1 MFNISTPGQVI
12 RVAFILVDGFSLVP
26 FVAASEPMR
35 MANRLLGR
43 VVFDWSLLTQ
53 SDAPVR
59 AGNGMEVLPT
69 GPIRTVGTFSN
80 VIVTGGFEPKIITPR
95 WLSRLLRNVANA
107 GAVVGSLGTGTY
119 HLARAGLL
127 HGQKATLHWEY
138 EAGFAR
144 EFPDVR
150 VTRSL
155 FEIGSNRMTCSGG
168 TAALDMMIHLIA
180 KQVNA
185 GLATSVADTFIH
197 GRIRSP
203 LDVQKVLL
211 PVEAVRSPIEV
222 NAAVA
227 LMQRDVEARVSVEK
241 IAREI
246 GVSRRHLHRLF
257 LQHTGKSPLAFANQL
272 RLERARSLVMHTG
285 LKIRDIAEMSGFG
298 TLASFSKA
306 YRHAFGESPRK
317 ERKPKLDITTL
328 RSASA

>member
-1 MFNISTPGQVI
+1 MFNISAPGEAV

-43 VVFDWSLLTQ
+43 VVFDWSLLTH

-69 GPIRTVGTFSN
+69 GAIKTVNTFSN
-80 VIVTGGFEPKIITPR
+80 VIVTGGFEPKIVTPR
-95 WLSRLLRNVANA
+95 WLSRLLRTVADS
-107 GAVVGSLGTGTY
+107 GAVVGALGTGTY

-127 HGQKATLHWEY
+127 HDQKATLHWEY

-155 FEIGSNRMTCSGG
+155 FEISSNRITCSGG
-168 TAALDMMIHLIA
+168 TAALDMMVHLIA
-180 KQVNA
+180 KQVSA
-185 GLATSVADTFIH
+185 SLATSVADTFIH

-203 LDVQKVLL
+203 RDLQKVLL
-211 PVEAVRSPIEV
+211 PVGAVQIPVEV

-227 LMQRDVEARVSVEK
+227 LMQRDVESRISVEK

-257 LQHTGKSPLAFANQL
+257 LQHAGKSPLAFANQL
-272 RLERARSLVMHTG
+272 RLERARSLVLHTG
-285 LKIRDIAEMSGFG
+285 LKFREIAEMSGFG
-298 TLASFSKA
+298 SPASFSKA
-306 YRHAFGESPRK
+306 YRQAFGETPR
-317 ERKPKLDITTL
+317 EERRKP
-328 RSASA
+328 AG